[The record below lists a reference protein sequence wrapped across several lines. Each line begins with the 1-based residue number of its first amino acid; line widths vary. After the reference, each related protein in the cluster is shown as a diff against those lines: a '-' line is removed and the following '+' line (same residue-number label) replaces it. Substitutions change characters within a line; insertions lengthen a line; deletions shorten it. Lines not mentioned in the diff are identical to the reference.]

1 MSIPLQW
8 AHIPILYRCRHSS
21 WPPAYIPPSVCHSL
35 YTIGYTCRLLLLCS
49 CIPLPFCG
57 YGYRRDLFPQVY
69 WDCERAFSLSVSRR
83 SVKSGWRRGWG
94 WVRARSIGVD
104 GVCSR
109 CGVQGVGDQTYARY
123 RSGCRARHRMRGDL
137 RGMAGDLR
145 GDMRGG
151 HLSTCGPGRL
161 MECDIGRERPGSVH
175 GACLRLQRASPAAGT
190 TRSGHCVQRALRA
203 AGPARAPRAT
213 RRAEK
218 ERDLCGASS
227 SETSSRAA
235 HLVAR

>member
-1 MSIPLQW
+1 M
-8 AHIPILYRCRHSS
+8 
-21 WPPAYIPPSVCHSL
+21 
-35 YTIGYTCRLLLLCS
+35 
-49 CIPLPFCG
+49 
-57 YGYRRDLFPQVY
+57 
-69 WDCERAFSLSVSRR
+69 
-83 SVKSGWRRGWG
+83 
-94 WVRARSIGVD
+94 RARSIGVD

-190 TRSGHCVQRALRA
+190 ARSGHCVQRGRPGLLGRHAEQRRSEIFVELHPRKHLRA
-203 AGPARAPRAT
+203 QRTWLLGRKGIATRKQSRPCGSHCQRQQPEDPGTATEEGGSRRHQAAADGKQRQETANTGAPRPQRDSRQSGSSQVPKT
-213 RRAEK
+213 ERERRQAWVRRGSSAPK
-218 ERDLCGASS
+218 CVTERSG
-227 SETSSRAA
+227 
-235 HLVAR
+235 